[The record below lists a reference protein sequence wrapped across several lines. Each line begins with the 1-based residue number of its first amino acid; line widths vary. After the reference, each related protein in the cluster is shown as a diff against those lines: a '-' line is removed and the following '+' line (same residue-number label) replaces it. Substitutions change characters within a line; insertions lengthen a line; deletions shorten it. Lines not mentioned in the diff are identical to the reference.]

1 MRGKGGKDEN
11 NNEGIKIV
19 LVHVL
24 CPKQGPK
31 F

>member
-1 MRGKGGKDEN
+1 MRGKVGKDEY

-19 LVHVL
+19 FVYML